1 MSKKLIKDLEAFC
14 NKVKEILKEN
24 SEREFRQL
32 KLRDREAIQE
42 KFKDLFTTE
51 YNEGLVLNMKRYKNF
66 LTPSLYSYLSEI
78 KIWNNGL
85 ILTTRRE
92 LDTIDEIER
101 FLEIIQNTPKKQ
113 VTLLNCAILTTE
125 GNFSLKKTSIE
136 DVKSLIEDVE
146 IQSAIGHQSTAEI
159 LSELLGIDIPVNII
173 QYEQKTGDTAIV
185 FKLRSKTLEG
195 KILTREEIEEIGY
208 EFYFLEKREIDN

>member
-1 MSKKLIKDLEAFC
+1 MVTDSKLFKRVFVIK
-14 NKVKEILKEN
+14 
-24 SEREFRQL
+24 
-32 KLRDREAIQE
+32 
-42 KFKDLFTTE
+42 
-51 YNEGLVLNMKRYKNF
+51 
-66 LTPSLYSYLSEI
+66 
-78 KIWNNGL
+78 
-85 ILTTRRE
+85 
-92 LDTIDEIER
+92 
-101 FLEIIQNTPKKQ
+101 EIIQNTPKKQ
-113 VTLLNCAILTTE
+113 LTLLNCAILTTE